1 MPERK
6 LNILDLISDSVA
18 NTGEEKVPKYL
29 DQLYAAISDYTQ
41 KIRRDS
47 LLVLVLVAA
56 FELVNS
62 SPDTK
67 FSVASF
73 SFNKGSIVL
82 QFVPAVV
89 AYLFLQIIT
98 DSIRLADMGITF
110 RRLFSRWLG
119 GEEILEASG
128 LIEAGGFIMPA
139 TPLYWNIKQS
149 LPSKDIIQ
157 YRRYSLEYWT
167 STGFTVVLVAGILAF
182 EGHAYYILYSG
193 QSTPDALWWISLC
206 FTIAC
211 LVISAINFIRWY
223 ITAHA
228 KARHW
233 LVSRHRPSIRK
244 RRSR

>member
-1 MPERK
+1 MIMPEGK
-6 LNILDLISDSVA
+6 LNILDLITDSFT
-18 NTGEEKVPKYL
+18 NTDNEEKVAKYL

-47 LLVLVLVAA
+47 LLVLLLVTA

-62 SPDTK
+62 SSDTK
-67 FSVASF
+67 FSIGSF

-89 AYLFLQIIT
+89 AYLFLQIVT
-98 DSIRLADMGITF
+98 DSIRLADMGTAF
-110 RRLFSRWLG
+110 RRLFARWLG
-119 GEEILEASG
+119 GKESLKADG
-128 LIEAGGFIMPA
+128 LIETSGFIMPA

-149 LPSKDIIQ
+149 LPSKNIVQ

-193 QSTPDALWWISLC
+193 QSARDILWWISLC
-206 FTIAC
+206 FTCAC

-228 KARHW
+228 EASH
-233 LVSRHRPSIRK
+233 
-244 RRSR
+244 